1 MPQGVYPEANA
12 KTAGEEISSTYEG
25 RHVTLE
31 ESLLIHPTTADGLVD
46 KGHPVVFNT
55 AALQGVGIAF
65 KSAAATTDLIAIDTE
80 GIWVQSVV
88 ANDDNGGSA
97 VRVGD
102 LLYINVSTAVISKI
116 AARATSI
123 PFGYALG
130 NIDSGL
136 TRTIAVKIHYD
147 PQPGLNSVGESQ
159 IVNLAV
165 TEGKIGAKAVATAKI
180 ADAAITPA
188 QVKTKAAVALA
199 DDNVV
204 VTATQMVDSG
214 IFTMTPT
221 VARTLTT
228 ANAADIIAALPEQ
241 QVGTWFDITVIA
253 LAAFNVTLTAGD
265 ADVTIVGSAV
275 ANNNSATFKCRVA
288 SATTVV
294 IYRM

>member
-12 KTAGEEISSTYEG
+12 KTAGDEISSTYEG
-25 RHVTLE
+25 RHVTLD

-46 KGHPVVFNT
+46 KGQPVVFNT
-55 AALQGVGIAF
+55 AALQGVGVAF
-65 KSAAATTDLIAIDTE
+65 KSAAAATDLIAIDTE

-116 AARATSI
+116 AARATNI

-130 NIDSGL
+130 NFDSGL

-147 PQPGLNSVGESQ
+147 PQPGLNSVNTAQ
-159 IVNLAV
+159 IVN
-165 TEGKIGAKAVATAKI
+165 KAVATAKI

-199 DDNVV
+199 DGDVV
-204 VTATQMVDSG
+204 VTAAQMVDSG
-214 IFTMTPT
+214 IFTMTPGA
-221 VARTLTT
+221 ARTLTT
-228 ANAADIIAALPEQ
+228 ATAADIIAALPEQ

-265 ADVTIVGSAV
+265 ANVTIVGGAA

-288 SATTVV
+288 SATEVV